1 MKLPSK
7 TQIISAYAR
16 FKEEGFG
23 SKMVKTKNENLFLK
37 AESTLLGGSY
47 KIRGVRE
54 YFEQIQSS
62 RKAIKVLSAGNLA
75 LATAIESSRRTT
87 LCQAVVP
94 IGVSEIKKSRLQ
106 DSGAEIMEVPFSD
119 LWDLVN
125 KTPDQLGGEYLHPL
139 NSHLLCGY
147 ATMALEIREQLPT
160 YDALVIPYGL
170 GGLALSLAH
179 GCAVEGLKTKIY
191 ITEIAGHSPLKMS
204 LEQGRP
210 MPSPKL
216 QSFIEALGTPEVLP
230 SVFEKIQYYSPEV
243 ILVSEE
249 ETKDGIR
256 ELHQDYGL
264 RVEGAAGAA
273 YTAAKK
279 VTSQKSE
286 QVVAILSGGNISDD
300 IFQKIVGSSL

>member
-1 MKLPSK
+1 MKIPSK
-7 TQIISAYAR
+7 AQIISAYAR
-16 FKEEGFG
+16 FKKEGFS
-23 SKMVKTKNENLFLK
+23 SKIVKTKNENLFLK
-37 AESTLLGGSY
+37 VESTLLGGSY

-62 RKAIKVLSAGNLA
+62 RKSIKVLSAGNLA
-75 LATAIESSRRTT
+75 LATAIESSKRSI

-94 IGVSEIKKSRLQ
+94 IGVSEIKKRKLQ
-106 DSGAEIMEVPFSD
+106 DYGAELMEVPFSD

-139 NSHLLCGY
+139 NSYLLCGY
-147 ATMALEIREQLPT
+147 ATMALEIRGQLT
-160 YDALVIPYGL
+160 NCEALVIPYGL

-179 GCAVEGLKTKIY
+179 GCAVGGGKTKIY
-191 ITEIAGHSPLKMS
+191 VAEIAGHSPLKIS
-204 LEQGRP
+204 LDYGRP

-216 QSFIEALGTPEVLP
+216 HSFIEALGTPEVLP
-230 SVFEKIQYYSPEV
+230 SVFKKIQHYSPEV

-249 ETKDGIR
+249 ETKNGIQ
-256 ELHQDYGL
+256 ELYQDYGL

-273 YTAAKK
+273 YIAAKK
-279 VTSQKSE
+279 ITSQKSE

-300 IFQKIVGSSL
+300 IFEKIVGSIL